1 MESKNLLSVHKI
13 SKSFGIKTLYKDIT
27 FGIHE
32 GEKIAII
39 AKNGAGKTTLMRTL
53 IDPSNADTGDVV
65 FRNGIKIRYLSQQP
79 AYADGLT
86 VREVLYQSDH
96 PGLDALRAYE
106 EVLMGE
112 GDTDAMQAALDR
124 VEITG
129 GWTIEGRIQ
138 EMHSRMNLPDM
149 ERKVDRFSGGEIKR
163 LALAQLFIEEPDL
176 ILMDE
181 PTNHLDLDI
190 IEWLEEYLIN
200 YKGALLMIT
209 HDRYFL
215 ERVCGTMFELENL
228 QFYKYEGNY
237 SYYLEQKE
245 LREANEAAHLHK
257 AKQLFKKELDWMRK
271 SPSARTGKSK
281 DRIDR
286 FKDVKKV
293 ASQRI
298 DDTEVTLALNSQRLG
313 GKILELHKVAKSYPD
328 KLLIEQFSYV
338 FKKGER
344 VGIVGPNGCGKSTLL
359 KLIMEQE
366 TPDMGKII
374 TGETVVFGHYTQD
387 GMIDKNELKVI
398 EVVQEIGEYITL
410 NKGQK
415 LTASQLCER
424 FLFDG
429 HQQYSYVSTL
439 SGGEKRRLF
448 LLTILMKNP
457 NFLIL
462 DEPTN
467 DLDILTLQ
475 ALEEFLEEFQGCLL
489 VVSHDRYFLDKLC
502 DHLFIFEGG
511 GRIKD
516 FNGRYYE
523 WREDQKRV
531 DAIKTPKGKTID
543 PPKGK
548 KVPKK
553 TKLSFSEK
561 REWEDLP
568 NQIKALEVR
577 RKELNDVFESNQQ
590 DADQLVKA
598 SEEIER
604 IIAELDQKE
613 MRWLELS
620 EFESE

>member
-1 MESKNLLSVHKI
+1 MDSKNLLSVHKI
-13 SKSFGIKTLYKDIT
+13 SKSFGVKTLYQDIT

-53 IDPSNADTGDVV
+53 IDPGNADSGDIV
-65 FRNGIKIRYLSQQP
+65 FRSGLKIRYLPQQP
-79 AYADGLT
+79 SFNDGLT
-86 VREVLYQSDH
+86 VRQVLYQSDH
-96 PGLDALRAYE
+96 EGFDALKIYE
-106 EVLMGE
+106 EVVSKDSDPE
-112 GDTDAMQAALDR
+112 TMQAALDR

-129 GWTIEGRIQ
+129 GWTIENRIQ
-138 EMHSRMNLPDM
+138 EIHSRMNLPDM
-149 ERKVDRFSGGEIKR
+149 ERKVNQFSGGEIKR
-163 LALAQLFIEEPDL
+163 LALAQLFVEEPDL

-245 LREANEAAHLHK
+245 LREANEAVSLHK
-257 AKQLFKKELDWMRK
+257 AKQLFKKELDWIRK

-286 FKDVKKV
+286 FKDIKKV
-293 ASQRI
+293 ANQII
-298 DDTEVTLALNSQRLG
+298 DNKEVSLSLNSQRLG
-313 GKILELHKVAKSYPD
+313 GKILELHKIAKSYPD
-328 KLLIEQFSYV
+328 KLLIENFSYI

-344 VGIVGPNGCGKSTLL
+344 AGIVGPNGCGKSTLL
-359 KLIMEQE
+359 KLIMQSDI
-366 TPDMGKII
+366 PDMGKII
-374 TGETVVFGHYTQD
+374 TGETVIFGHYTQD
-387 GMIDKNELKVI
+387 GMIDKNDLKVI

-410 NKGQK
+410 KKGYK

-424 FLFDG
+424 FLFDKN
-429 HQQYSYVSTL
+429 QQYSYVSTL
-439 SGGEKRRLF
+439 SGGERRRLF

-475 ALEEFLEEFQGCLL
+475 ALEDFLEEFQGCLL
-489 VVSHDRYFLDKLC
+489 IVSHDRYFLDKLC
-502 DHLFIFEGG
+502 QHLFIFEGEG
-511 GRIKD
+511 KIKD
-516 FNGRYYE
+516 FNGSYYQ
-523 WREDQKRV
+523 WREEKKRLTSIKIKAPNSQK
-531 DAIKTPKGKTID
+531 IL
-543 PPKGK
+543 K
-548 KVPKK
+548 KNNLQVK
-553 TKLSFSEK
+553 TKLNYSEK
-561 REWEDLP
+561 REWNNLP
-568 NQIKALEVR
+568 SEISALEIKR
-577 RKELNDVFESNQQ
+577 DELNKVFESDNQ
-590 DADQLVKA
+590 DADTIIQA
-598 SEEIER
+598 SKDIKI
-604 IIAELDQKE
+604 IIAELDEKE

-620 EFESE
+620 ELGDI

>member
-106 EVLMGE
+106 EVLIGE

>member
-1 MESKNLLSVHKI
+1 MDSKNLLSVHKI
-13 SKSFGIKTLYKDIT
+13 SKSFGVKILYQDIT

-39 AKNGAGKTTLMRTL
+39 AKNGAGKTTLMQTL
-53 IDPSNADTGDVV
+53 IDPGNADSGDIV
-65 FRNGIKIRYLSQQP
+65 FRSGLKIRYLPQQP
-79 AYADGLT
+79 SFNDGLT
-86 VREVLYQSDH
+86 VRQVLYQSDH
-96 PGLDALRAYE
+96 EGFDALKIYE
-106 EVLMGE
+106 EVVSKE
-112 GDTDAMQAALDR
+112 SDPETMQAALDR

-129 GWTIEGRIQ
+129 GWTIESRIQ
-138 EMHSRMNLPDM
+138 EIHSRMNLPDM
-149 ERKVDRFSGGEIKR
+149 DRKVNQFSGGEIKR
-163 LALAQLFIEEPDL
+163 LALAQLFVEEPDL

-245 LREANEAAHLHK
+245 LREANEAVSLHK
-257 AKQLFKKELDWMRK
+257 AKQLFKKELDWIRK

-286 FKDVKKV
+286 FKDIKKV
-293 ASQRI
+293 ANQII
-298 DDTEVTLALNSQRLG
+298 DNKEVSLSLNSQRLG
-313 GKILELHKVAKSYPD
+313 GKILELHKIAKSYPD
-328 KLLIEQFSYV
+328 KLLIENFSYI

-344 VGIVGPNGCGKSTLL
+344 AGIVGPNGCGKSTLL
-359 KLIMEQE
+359 KLIMESDI
-366 TPDMGKII
+366 PDMGKII
-374 TGETVVFGHYTQD
+374 TGETVIFGHYTQD
-387 GMIDKNELKVI
+387 GMIDKNDLKVI

-410 NKGQK
+410 KKGHK

-424 FLFDG
+424 FLFDKN
-429 HQQYSYVSTL
+429 QQYSYVSTL
-439 SGGEKRRLF
+439 SGGERRRLF

-475 ALEEFLEEFQGCLL
+475 ALEDFLEEFQGCLL
-489 VVSHDRYFLDKLC
+489 IVSHDRYFLDKLC
-502 DHLFIFEGG
+502 QHLFIFEGEG
-511 GRIKD
+511 KIKD
-516 FNGRYYE
+516 FNGSYYQ
-523 WREDQKRV
+523 WREEKKRLTS
-531 DAIKTPKGKTID
+531 IKIKAPNSEKIL
-543 PPKGK
+543 K
-548 KVPKK
+548 KKNLQVK
-553 TKLSFSEK
+553 TKLNYSEK
-561 REWEDLP
+561 REWNNLP
-568 NQIKALEVR
+568 SEISALEKKR
-577 RKELNDVFESNQQ
+577 DELNKVFESNNQ
-590 DADQLVKA
+590 DPDTIIQA
-598 SEEIER
+598 SKDIK
-604 IIAELDQKE
+604 IIITELDEKE

-620 EFESE
+620 ELGDI